1 MVIAVR
7 LSGVVI
13 AKKIVT
19 SISNGALK
27 ANDPKI
33 LSENGSLVTLTD
45 DRARGILQSMD
56 WVKHYWKDWTCSPNP
71 WLKKDSTSKSALQ
84 LLSTIMTYQAISLS
98 ILIRHLFL
106 ASPGKILFNLVP
118 FNVVSTL
125 HTLKTTRQ
133 INWKLMSILRR

>member
-1 MVIAVR
+1 MLQKIKEVVIAVR

-33 LSENGSLVTLTD
+33 QSENGSLITLTD

-56 WVKHYWKDWTCSPNP
+56 WVKHYWKD
-71 WLKKDSTSKSALQ
+71 
-84 LLSTIMTYQAISLS
+84 
-98 ILIRHLFL
+98 
-106 ASPGKILFNLVP
+106 
-118 FNVVSTL
+118 
-125 HTLKTTRQ
+125 
-133 INWKLMSILRR
+133 